1 MIKCID
7 KAKFYDLAAVTPL
20 VTWLGLGIVGS
31 LAKTKQMLESR
42 EDVFAICSQ
51 VATILFMS
59 VVIVL
64 LLIRRPPLRKAKGL
78 LSRLAGIIGCLL
90 PFFFLALPR
99 ANPTHA
105 ITVFS
110 TAVVFFGTAAS
121 ILSVCWLGRSFSILP
136 QARRLVIAGP
146 YRVIRHPLYF
156 AELCVVFGRIWELEL
171 PWPLIVMLTAIG
183 VQIARMHF
191 EEQVLLEAF
200 PSYREYASRTARLIP
215 GVY

>member
-78 LSRLAGIIGCLL
+78 LSLSLI
-90 PFFFLALPR
+90 
-99 ANPTHA
+99 H
-105 ITVFS
+105 
-110 TAVVFFGTAAS
+110 
-121 ILSVCWLGRSFSILP
+121 IL
-136 QARRLVIAGP
+136 
-146 YRVIRHPLYF
+146 
-156 AELCVVFGRIWELEL
+156 
-171 PWPLIVMLTAIG
+171 
-183 VQIARMHF
+183 QIARDAGQILRIIRQNGH
-191 EEQVLLEAF
+191 
-200 PSYREYASRTARLIP
+200 ARATCRFIK
-215 GVY
+215 

>member
-78 LSRLAGIIGCLL
+78 LSRLAGIIG
-90 PFFFLALPR
+90 
-99 ANPTHA
+99 
-105 ITVFS
+105 
-110 TAVVFFGTAAS
+110 
-121 ILSVCWLGRSFSILP
+121 VCCRFSFSRSLE
-136 QARRLVIAGP
+136 QTRR
-146 YRVIRHPLYF
+146 
-156 AELCVVFGRIWELEL
+156 
-171 PWPLIVMLTAIG
+171 T
-183 VQIARMHF
+183 Q
-191 EEQVLLEAF
+191 
-200 PSYREYASRTARLIP
+200 
-215 GVY
+215 